1 MPDLRTCLL
10 NQKLQ
15 MLNCCL
21 ERKIARETVKY
32 ASAENSE
39 ESDDEF
45 FDATDDDD
53 EEKRNQKFS
62 LWDKPVGRLSKFGD
76 MKLLQTGDPLY
87 IPFTQD
93 PVLKTEDQLEEDTGE
108 KL

>member
-15 MLNCCL
+15 MLNCCT
-21 ERKIARETVKY
+21 ERKIARETVNY

-39 ESDDEF
+39 EEEDDEF
-45 FDATDDDD
+45 FDATDHVTD
-53 EEKRNQKFS
+53 EAKKKF
-62 LWDKPVGRLSKFGD
+62 WERPVGRLSKFGD
-76 MKLLQTGDPLY
+76 MKLLKTGDPLY

-93 PVLKTEDQLEEDTGE
+93 PVLKTEDQLEEDTGR
-108 KL
+108 